1 MGLQFEWDPQK
12 AAHNKEKHGVTFE
25 EATTVFADPLSAT
38 FNDPDHSQGEERFVI
53 IGISQQHRLLM
64 VSHTE
69 RGNRVRIISSRELT
83 ASERKQYEET
93 I

>member
-12 AAHNKEKHGVTFE
+12 AAHNKQKHGVTFE
-25 EATTVFADPLSAT
+25 EAATVFADPLSAT
-38 FNDPDHSQGEERFVI
+38 FNDPDHSNDEERFVI
-53 IGISQQHRLLM
+53 IGVSQQQRLLM

-69 RGNRVRIISSRELT
+69 RENRIRIISSRELT
-83 ASERKQYEET
+83 APERKQYEES

>member
-12 AAHNKEKHGVTFE
+12 ATHNKEKHGVAFE
-25 EATTVFADPLSAT
+25 EAATVFADPLSAT
-38 FNDPDHSQGEERFVI
+38 FPDPDHSDDEERFVV
-53 IGISQQHRLLM
+53 IGMSQQHRLLM

-69 RGNRVRIISSRELT
+69 RGNRIRVISSRELT
-83 ASERKQYEET
+83 ASERKQYEES